1 MAKRMSEK
9 MLVLK
14 SATLALVCAVP
25 FLATL
30 APGGAI
36 AKKPAVTYRLG
47 CVANSGC
54 EFVCLAPATAAS
66 GAKHER
72 IFEKKDVNVVD
83 FIEFGGSAIATIFV
97 SNEQPTTFR
106 LSGTVFCQMPNS
118 LIL

>member
-1 MAKRMSEK
+1 M
-9 MLVLK
+9 
-14 SATLALVCAVP
+14 
-25 FLATL
+25 
-30 APGGAI
+30 
-36 AKKPAVTYRLG
+36 
-47 CVANSGC
+47 
-54 EFVCLAPATAAS
+54 CLAPATAAS

-118 LIL
+118 LIR